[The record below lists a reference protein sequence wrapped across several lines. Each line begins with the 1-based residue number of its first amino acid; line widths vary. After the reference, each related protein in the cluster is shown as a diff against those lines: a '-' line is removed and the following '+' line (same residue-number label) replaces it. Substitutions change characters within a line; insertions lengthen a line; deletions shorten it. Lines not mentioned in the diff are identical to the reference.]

1 MVRAAAVVSLRSEAA
16 AIPVIV
22 ASVDDSMS
30 LVRAA
35 AIEVLADSSQPD
47 GWDRIHR
54 RLRDASEWPS
64 VTAAAIEYVVAH
76 CRTDAVDS
84 LLRVVMRAAPSHA
97 LTEDLNNAAL
107 AIGALRALGSPES
120 RAAIDLL
127 QGAEAVPPTLKIA
140 LERPLAED
148 GGCEPIRR

>member
-1 MVRAAAVVSLRSEAA
+1 MVRAAAVISLRSEGAA
-16 AIPVIV
+16 VPVIV

-35 AIEVLADSSQPD
+35 AIDVLADASQPD

-54 RLRDASEWPS
+54 RLRDPNEWPN

-107 AIGALRALGSPES
+107 AIGALRALGTSQS
-120 RAAIDLL
+120 RSAIELL
-127 QGAEAVPPTLKIA
+127 QGTDGVPPTLKMA
-140 LERPLAED
+140 LEKSLAED
-148 GGCEPIRR
+148 AGCESARR